1 MNDLVTVLE
10 KMLAEA
16 KDNCGQKEDGK
27 AQAAVAEPSILTRQ
41 NLSEFR
47 GQTCLLAGSVIAETE
62 KKEPTIDAG
71 EAIWAELKENVREK
85 LNAAGSKPNEGM
97 NWQQV
102 RIEFASMLESVLSAV
117 YEKIEEVDPAFVGRF
132 N

>member
-1 MNDLVTVLE
+1 MNDLVAVLE
-10 KMLAEA
+10 KMVAEA
-16 KDNCGQKEDGK
+16 RAHCEQKEDGK
-27 AQAAVAEPSILTRQ
+27 AEPSIIIHQ
-41 NLSEFR
+41 NLNEFR
-47 GQTCLLAGSVIAETE
+47 VQTCLLAGSVIGETE
-62 KKEPTIDAG
+62 KKGPTIDAG
-71 EAIWAELKENVREK
+71 EAIWAELKQNVREK
-85 LNAAGSKPNEGM
+85 LNEAGSKPNEGM